1 MGCGGEEP
9 PVTKAAVGLVT
20 LKGLWNPGLFGTQH
34 FTEDSD
40 AQGGFHALLPTEPPP
55 WTYNIFYQ
63 DQKTVPLNGLQS
75 NWLPPSTR

>member
-40 AQGGFHALLPTEPPP
+40 AQGGFHAPLPTTLSFLFPNRVAFGN
-55 WTYNIFYQ
+55 YIHFS
-63 DQKTVPLNGLQS
+63 LRFG
-75 NWLPPSTR
+75 